1 MGANIGTCVTALLAA
16 IGKPREAV
24 RCAVVHTGLAV
35 TGVLIWL
42 PFVSFIANFVTA
54 ISPTYPDL
62 TGIELLAA
70 ETPRQI
76 ANAHTFFNI
85 ANRCIFLWFSTYF
98 APIAVWLVPD
108 KPLEVRAKCRF
119 KDVAG
124 GRGAMELQV
133 SQAEVKRFFAEV
145 SIPRQGTCR
154 FDLKQFRQTGK
165 LPTVVL
171 ADTESECTVRMWEQ
185 ELGKTKGVTVAFNN
199 CQAKCEG
206 DAFSYLWPIL
216 VDPRNGRCA

>member
-1 MGANIGTCVTALLAA
+1 MALAGGVLLAGCA
-16 IGKPREAV
+16 TPPPEPVAQVPEAV
-24 RCAVVHTGLAV
+24 VAPKQDEIVSQPLKHLA
-35 TGVLIWL
+35 GRKLK
-42 PFVSFIANFVTA
+42 PM
-54 ISPTYPDL
+54 
-62 TGIELLAA
+62 
-70 ETPRQI
+70 
-76 ANAHTFFNI
+76 
-85 ANRCIFLWFSTYF
+85 
-98 APIAVWLVPD
+98 PD

-171 ADTESECTVRMWEQ
+171 ADTESECTVRMWKQ